1 MEHSENHGPKLGSY
15 LIGFVLAV
23 VLTAIP
29 FTLVAMNALS
39 TSGLFATIAIAGV
52 VQVFVHLKF
61 FLHLSLKHTP
71 GENILALAFAA
82 VLVMIMI
89 GGTLWIMYN
98 TGLRHAM

>member
-1 MEHSENHGPKLGSY
+1 MEHSENHDPKLGSY

-39 TSGLFATIAIAGV
+39 TAGLFATIAIAGI

-71 GENILALAFAA
+71 SENILALAFAG

-89 GGTLWIMYN
+89 GGTLWIMFN
-98 TGLRHAM
+98 IGFRHAM